1 MDWDRIKASDLYMLL
16 NSFKPAQ
23 GTVKYVKVPDD
34 CVIISVFYSLCIVIR
49 KYGNAVRLSVRLAL
63 L

>member
-23 GTVKYVKVPDD
+23 GIVKYVKVPDD

-49 KYGNAVRLSVRLAL
+49 KFRIAL
-63 L
+63 VCKVSMVVV

>member
-23 GTVKYVKVPDD
+23 GTVKYVKV
-34 CVIISVFYSLCIVIR
+34 L
-49 KYGNAVRLSVRLAL
+49 KLLSFLVLQICYEK
-63 L
+63 